1 MNAIFY
7 CFESGEYRR
16 PTSAHDPTVRSD
28 DGDGFRE
35 RDYDISNMASNLS
48 HDAYRYSM
56 FDNEDADEVCA
67 ASILAI
73 WVDFF
78 VC

>member
-1 MNAIFY
+1 MNAIFD

-48 HDAYRYSM
+48 HDGYRYNM
-56 FDNEDADEVCA
+56 FDNDDADEVCA